1 MSATSIG
8 LLAILVILFFVGR
21 DITLWYFRINFRE
34 DQLVKIIKLLTEIRD
49 NQKKSNG
56 IFISEE
62 K

>member
-8 LLAILVILFFVGR
+8 LLAILVILFFIGR